1 MTKIRDGLAES
12 QDLIL
17 KTTDGGLNWFP
28 LTSETNE
35 HLTDINFCN
44 LNTGYAVGN
53 GGTILK
59 TTNGGLVWISLFS
72 GTTIDLNSVDFVDTL
87 VGYIAGGEYC
97 NWKVLK
103 TTNGGESWVDMS
115 SGIPYTYG
123 YAITIK
129 FIDANTGFIGGGH
142 TPHYNRIYKT
152 TNGGHT
158 WIQSIVTTSGNK
170 QEENSRELLCI
181 YKSGGFNSI
190 YFKDSNT
197 GYAVAGDG
205 GGFYRAIYSTT
216 DGGSTWND
224 KYVGEEESGLI
235 SICITNAGKGL
246 AVGFNGTIFISE
258 NNGNS
263 WTQILSGNRFS
274 CWTGDDLYTVFSMNE
289 NTIWAAGYRA
299 SCIGG
304 GGNVILKTTDGG
316 KIWKTKFLNQYNGGT
331 IKTIYFANE
340 YFGWAVGEGTI
351 GLYLTTD
358 GGENWTE
365 SFDRYSSVF
374 FIDQYTGWAT
384 KDNYYSKGIYKSTD
398 GGISWIEKS
407 SIRSSSVFFADINNG
422 WAVGKGGSILKS
434 TDGGESW
441 ATKNSGTTNDL
452 NCVKFYDSNV
462 GMCVGNEGIV
472 LLSTD
477 GGESWHTQNSG
488 TIKKLNEIKF
498 TNSSSAWVV
507 GANGMILNTTDLGY
521 NWASYDG
528 VTEDELTSISFT
540 NENTGWFA
548 GKNGTMFKYQ
558 NDLVPVEL
566 ITFNANVDDDLV
578 QLNWRTGTEV
588 NNYGFEI
595 EKCTNAEKWINIGF
609 VEGHGNS
616 SLPNSYSYL
625 DRNIVGESKIKYRL
639 KQLDFDGKYEYSN
652 EVEVEIVPVEFV
664 LNQNFPNPF
673 NPVTKITYQIPK
685 ESKVLIKVYDILG
698 AEVAS
703 LVDETKAAGY
713 YEIELNGINLPSGT
727 YLYRMTAGNFV
738 EAKKMVLMK

>member
-1 MTKIRDGLAES
+1 MPVRDGRL
-12 QDLIL
+12 DLMGRFL
-17 KTTDGGLNWFP
+17 FLN
-28 LTSETNE
+28 
-35 HLTDINFCN
+35 IM
-44 LNTGYAVGN
+44 V
-53 GGTILK
+53 K
-59 TTNGGLVWISLFS
+59 
-72 GTTIDLNSVDFVDTL
+72 
-87 VGYIAGGEYC
+87 
-97 NWKVLK
+97 
-103 TTNGGESWVDMS
+103 
-115 SGIPYTYG
+115 
-123 YAITIK
+123 
-129 FIDANTGFIGGGH
+129 
-142 TPHYNRIYKT
+142 
-152 TNGGHT
+152 
-158 WIQSIVTTSGNK
+158 
-170 QEENSRELLCI
+170 
-181 YKSGGFNSI
+181 
-190 YFKDSNT
+190 
-197 GYAVAGDG
+197 
-205 GGFYRAIYSTT
+205 
-216 DGGSTWND
+216 
-224 KYVGEEESGLI
+224 
-235 SICITNAGKGL
+235 
-246 AVGFNGTIFISE
+246 
-258 NNGNS
+258 S

-274 CWTGDDLYTVFSMNE
+274 CWTGDDLYSVFSINE
-289 NTIWAAGYRA
+289 NIVWAAGYRA

-304 GGNVILKTTDGG
+304 GGNIILKTTDGG
-316 KIWKTKFLNQYNGGT
+316 KIWITKYLDQYNGGT
-331 IKTIYFANE
+331 IKSVYFANE
-340 YFGWAVGEGTI
+340 YFGWAVGEGNT

-358 GGENWTE
+358 GGENWIKGG
-365 SFDRYSSVF
+365 DRYSSVI
-374 FIDQYTGWAT
+374 FIDQYNGWAT
-384 KDNYYSKGIYKSTD
+384 KDNYEGGIYKSTN
-398 GGISWIEKS
+398 GGISWIEKN
-407 SIRSSSVFFADINNG
+407 SIRSSSVFFSDINNG

-488 TIKKLNEIKF
+488 TTKKLNEIKF

-521 NWASYDG
+521 NWTSYDG

-566 ITFNANVDDDLV
+566 ISFTANVDDDLV

-595 EKCTNAEKWINIGF
+595 EKCNNAEKWINIGF

-625 DRNIVGESKIKYRL
+625 DRNVVGESKIKYRL

-685 ESKVLIKVYDILG
+685 ESKVVLKVYDILG

-703 LVDETKAAGY
+703 LVDETKEAGY

-727 YLYRMTAGNFV
+727 YIYRMTAGNFV